1 MRVLIYGLYNTGAS
15 QVALVVKNLSAK
27 AGNVKDAGSIPGS
40 GRFSWRRAWQSTPV
54 FLPGEVPGQR
64 SVAGYSPW
72 GHSLC
77 DSTLVA
83 SVFLGICPFYWS
95 YTICWHTI
103 IHNTPITHYFLRI
116 SSNVPTFLA
125 DFSNLNLP
133 CFSWSV
139 LLKFCQNC
147 SSFPPNYLFTLLGW
161 VFTAV
166 LALL

>member
-64 SVAGYSPW
+64 SLAGYGPW

-83 SVFLGICPFYWS
+83 SVFLGICPFY
-95 YTICWHTI
+95 
-103 IHNTPITHYFLRI
+103 
-116 SSNVPTFLA
+116 
-125 DFSNLNLP
+125 
-133 CFSWSV
+133 
-139 LLKFCQNC
+139 
-147 SSFPPNYLFTLLGW
+147 
-161 VFTAV
+161 
-166 LALL
+166 